1 MNYSYPIQPD
11 WSTEEIIMVVNFLD
25 KVERVYQEGVNC
37 QELMD
42 SYQQYKQIVQ
52 SKMEEKQID
61 KEFEKI
67 TGYSTYQAV
76 KLTRSLRQEGKQRS
90 KVQIRKGS

>member
-1 MNYSYPIQPD
+1 
-11 WSTEEIIMVVNFLD
+11 
-25 KVERVYQEGVNC
+25 
-37 QELMD
+37 
-42 SYQQYKQIVQ
+42 
-52 SKMEEKQID
+52 MEEKQID

-76 KLTRSLRQEGKQRS
+76 KLARTLRQEGKQRS